1 MKSVRAGGFAARA
14 AAARSNAGGGRWCEG
29 STICSGG
36 GHWFVSGAMV
46 VLSKAIQY
54 VAMVAIGR
62 LN

>member
-14 AAARSNAGGGRWCEG
+14 ALPVPMAGAVGEG